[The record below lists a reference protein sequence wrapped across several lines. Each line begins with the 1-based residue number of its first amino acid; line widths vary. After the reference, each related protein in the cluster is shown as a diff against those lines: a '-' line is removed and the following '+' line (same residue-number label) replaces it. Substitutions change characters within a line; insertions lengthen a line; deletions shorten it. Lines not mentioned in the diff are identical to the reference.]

1 MATTVVDIVI
11 KTLGTSKLDQANK
24 KLKGTAAEAV
34 KASEGLD
41 KLAGKS
47 GKTSNNIRGIGR
59 SAKDASVGVKVFS
72 TAVKGVL
79 APIAA
84 LTSAAA
90 LVSSAFSVLQRQDF
104 AEAKFETLGGNSKE
118 LVANL
123 KEVSKELNGSASV
136 VELTA
141 AAYDV
146 ASAGFSSAAEA
157 SQVLKAAAQGAVG
170 GFSDINTVGNAATSV
185 LNAYGLAASEA
196 GRVVDQFIQTQN
208 DGKIVVDEY
217 AQNIGKVASAA
228 AGLKI
233 PLSEVNAVIAQS
245 TAAGVQSEVA
255 FTGLKGALARLASGE
270 ASKALKGV
278 GIDISAATIEADGLL
293 GTLQKL
299 EGLDTGQIFQA
310 LGTEAGPALL
320 PVIQNLER
328 FEELINNQEGAVG
341 TAAAA
346 QARAANTINGALN
359 RIRVAW
365 ENFITEGSAGSRLII
380 IALDAVA
387 VSIQA
392 LGAFTQG
399 LVTIY
404 QRVQQA
410 VVFAIQVIQ
419 NTWNAFYQY
428 FITLVNNTLNAWNN
442 FLNKI
447 TGNSETS
454 SIDIQNSFGGIA
466 DFFDQ
471 LTLNI
476 QKAWNGMLKQ
486 MIAGIVNFTTAFN
499 NSPLQKMAEFAG
511 VDLGAFVAPA
521 LVGEVTSQSS
531 RPQAQSTQRTALE
544 AGITPGMEV
553 GSIPTTTTSGPSGR
567 TQTEPQATK
576 KSLEELFGGTKNLK
590 ATILERELQ
599 LEQQIGDALALG
611 NTELAK
617 ELALKK
623 ALVPLNEEIF
633 KLEEFINDLKTN
645 PKVAENFSADEIGK
659 ALKEATEQ
667 LDIRKLELANKTQQD
682 LNKLTAE
689 GLKTAEA
696 AAKARE
702 DALRPLNDQRE
713 LLEAKLNGNEAE
725 VRLMQEAR
733 DIARDIPNLTQ
744 QEVVGLLQKNQ
755 KLEESVRLMEAQKEA
770 QEELASNIAGE
781 LTGALGDV
789 IKQTKSVEEAFNE
802 MLTNIGNMFIDM
814 AMDLLQQ
821 QITSQLTS
829 LFSSLLGGGALPVA
843 GGGIPGFAN
852 GGRPPM
858 GQVSIVGERGP
869 EFLVPDQPSTVVT
882 PLQAMAM
889 YPPIRNTP
897 SEVPIPINVTSTVIN
912 NVEYVTRE
920 EAQAIGQAAANE
932 GGKLGERR
940 AINALQ
946 NKRSTRS
953 KLGM

>member
-1 MATTVVDIVI
+1 MATTAVDIVV
-11 KTLGTSKLDQANK
+11 KVAGSNRLDALDK
-24 KLKGTAAEAV
+24 RLKGTATESL
-34 KASEGLD
+34 KAARGIDEFAD
-41 KLAGKS
+41 KVGKS
-47 GKTSNNIRGIGR
+47 GQKIRNSANNVSSFGR
-59 SAKDASVGVKVFS
+59 SAKGASGGVK
-72 TAVKGVL
+72 TLGVAIKSAL
-79 APIAA
+79 GPIAA
-84 LTSAAA
+84 LTTVAG
-90 LVSSAFSVLQRQDF
+90 LVSSAFNVLQRQDF
-104 AEAKFETLGGNSKE
+104 AEAKFETLGGNSKD

-123 KEVSKELNGSASV
+123 KEVSKELNGAAST

-196 GRVVDQFIQTQN
+196 STIVDQFIQTQN
-208 DGKIVVDEY
+208 DGKIVVNEY

-293 GTLQKL
+293 GTLEKL
-299 EGLDTGQIFQA
+299 EGLDTGQIFKA

-320 PVIQNLER
+320 PVIQNLEK
-328 FEELINNQEGAVG
+328 FEELINNQEDSVG
-341 TAAAA
+341 AAAEA
-346 QARAANTINGALN
+346 QKRAANTINGALN

-365 ENFITEGSAGSRLII
+365 ENFITEGSAGSKLII
-380 IALDAVA
+380 FALDAVA
-387 VSIQA
+387 ASINA

-404 QRVQQA
+404 QQVEQA
-410 VVFAIQVIQ
+410 VLGAITLIQ
-419 NTWNAFYQY
+419 GYWNQFYD
-428 FITLVNNTLNAWNN
+428 FFVKLVNNTLNGWND

-447 TGNSETS
+447 TGNTDKS
-454 SIDIQNSFGGIA
+454 SIDIQNSFGGVA
-466 DFFDQ
+466 DFFDE

-476 QKAWNGMLKQ
+476 QKAWNNMLKQ

-499 NSPLQKMAEFAG
+499 NSPLQKVAELAG

-521 LVGEVTSQSS
+521 LIGEVTRQSS
-531 RPQAQSTQRTALE
+531 RPQTQSTQRTALQD
-544 AGITPGMEV
+544 GIKPGTEV
-553 GSIPTTTTSGPSGR
+553 GSIPTTSGPGGGR
-567 TQTEPQATK
+567 TQTKPQATK
-576 KSLEELFGGTKNLK
+576 KSLEELFGGTENLK

-599 LEQQIGDALALG
+599 IEQQIGDALALG

-623 ALVPLNEEIF
+623 ALVPINEEILA
-633 KLEEFINDLKTN
+633 LEGFINDLKTN
-645 PKVAENFSADEIGK
+645 PKISENFSADEISK
-659 ALKEATEQ
+659 SLKEATEQ

-702 DALRPLNDQRE
+702 DALRPLKDQRE
-713 LLEAKLNGNEAE
+713 LLEAKLNGNESE

-744 QEVVGLLQKNQ
+744 QEVLVLLQKNDQ
-755 KLEESVRLMEAQKEA
+755 LQQSVDLMEAQKEA
-770 QEELASNIAGE
+770 QAG
-781 LTGALGDV
+781 TG
-789 IKQTKSVEEAFNE
+789 
-802 MLTNIGNMFIDM
+802 
-814 AMDLLQQ
+814 
-821 QITSQLTS
+821 
-829 LFSSLLGGGALPVA
+829 
-843 GGGIPGFAN
+843 
-852 GGRPPM
+852 
-858 GQVSIVGERGP
+858 
-869 EFLVPDQPSTVVT
+869 
-882 PLQAMAM
+882 
-889 YPPIRNTP
+889 
-897 SEVPIPINVTSTVIN
+897 
-912 NVEYVTRE
+912 
-920 EAQAIGQAAANE
+920 
-932 GGKLGERR
+932 
-940 AINALQ
+940 
-946 NKRSTRS
+946 
-953 KLGM
+953 